1 MEFSRN
7 THLLTTCGMLVLSLL
22 IHWRLVWQRFWKLFP
37 GLQNLSRI
45 YIFRVTGDKMSVL
58 QKGPLVPDG
67 QFFPVLMWVSPGSVI
82 SDSLVQKG
90 KHNIKSVSTQ
100 LKSFSTF
107 APQGVTLGCPEHFN
121 SWSEKCR
128 AYTTLSAPITRLF
141 PGFFSFFLWSTGLEY
156 KSHTSVSVICA
167 NSFWVKP
174 RSEIAT
180 NL

>member
-1 MEFSRN
+1 MGFSRN

-22 IHWRLVWQRFWKLFP
+22 IHLRLVWQRFWKLFP

-45 YIFRVTGDKMSVL
+45 YIFRFTRDNISVL
-58 QKGPLVPDG
+58 QMGPLVSGG

-82 SDSLVQKG
+82 SDTLLQKG

-107 APQGVTLGCPEHFN
+107 APQGVRSGSPEHFN
-121 SWSEKCR
+121 SWSEKCQ

-141 PGFFSFFLWSTGLEY
+141 PGSFSFLHSLEHWAWVQ
-156 KSHTSVSVICA
+156 KSHLC
-167 NSFWVKP
+167 
-174 RSEIAT
+174 
-180 NL
+180 LCHLC